1 MSWLAIH
8 WNDDQQEAATTV
20 LQRAEGLLAKFPVK
34 AAADVA
40 DELERIGFETVERVE
55 ELRAL
60 IEGPDSDPPVALL
73 LFEDRAIGG
82 GGEVDALIRD
92 CLARNIALALNP
104 ATAEAVF
111 EALRAKR
118 RAVMIFNPISGS
130 GNAEKEHARILELLE
145 PSMMLDVKETT
156 PEVDAGS
163 LAREALKAG
172 VDLVIAAGGDG
183 TVSEVAEVLTGTDIP
198 LAIIPRGTANA
209 LAVALFGPQLYL
221 DPIGRSCEAILD
233 GVTRT
238 IDTVKCGDHQML
250 LLAGIGVESGMVER
264 AERDLK
270 ARFGVL
276 AYLVGGW
283 EQIKAQEEFDVELE
297 CDGKRHRFRSGSV
310 VVANAAPPSSV
321 FAQGS
326 GTPIYDDGMLDVTTL
341 VDVKTPWEA
350 VQTIMQ
356 LFQAG
361 LTQQAPEERVITM
374 RAAKVRVETNPPQ
387 TVAIDGELVGQT
399 PVEFEVV
406 PASLKVIV
414 PKHDDRR
421 QPE

>member
-8 WNDDQQEAATTV
+8 WHDDQQEQARAV
-20 LQRAEGLLAKFPVK
+20 LQEAEGLLSRFPVK
-34 AAADVA
+34 AAANVA
-40 DELERIGFETVERVE
+40 DALEGLGFETVERVVG
-55 ELRAL
+55 LRSL
-60 IEGPDSDPPVALL
+60 IEGPEADRPVAVV
-73 LFEDRAIGG
+73 LFEGQAIGA
-82 GGEVDALIRD
+82 GGEVDALIQE
-92 CLARNIALALNP
+92 CLARNLVLALNP

-111 EALRAKR
+111 AALRAKR
-118 RAVMIFNPISGS
+118 RAVMIFNPICGAGDAS
-130 GNAEKEHARILELLE
+130 KEREQILELLG
-145 PSMMLDVKETT
+145 PAMVLDVQETT
-156 PEVDAGS
+156 PEVGAAA
-163 LAREALKAG
+163 LARVALEAGA
-172 VDLVIAAGGDG
+172 DLVIAAGGDG
-183 TVSEVAEVLTGTDIP
+183 TVSEVAEVLTGTDVP

-221 DPIGRSCEAILD
+221 DPIGRSCQAILE
-233 GVTRT
+233 GATRT
-238 IDTVKCGDHQML
+238 IDTARCGERPML
-250 LLAGIGVESGMVER
+250 QLAGIGVESGMVER

-283 EQIKAQEEFDVELE
+283 EQIKAQEEFDVVLE
-297 CDGKRHRFRSGSV
+297 CDGKRHQFRSGSV

-321 FAQGS
+321 FAQGG
-326 GTPIYDDGMLDVTTL
+326 GTPVFDDGLLDVTTL
-341 VDVKTPWEA
+341 VDVKTPWET

-356 LFQAG
+356 LFRAG

-374 RAAKVRVETNPPQ
+374 RAARVRVETNPPQ
-387 TVAIDGELVGQT
+387 KVAIDGELVGTT

-421 QPE
+421 ETS